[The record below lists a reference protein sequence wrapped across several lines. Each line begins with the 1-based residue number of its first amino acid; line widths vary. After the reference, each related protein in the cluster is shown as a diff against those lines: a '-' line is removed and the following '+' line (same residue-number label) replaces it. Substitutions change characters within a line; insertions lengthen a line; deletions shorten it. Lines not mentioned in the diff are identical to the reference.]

1 MHSGLAPS
9 VRPGMTLAIASETR
23 PRSHGAATRRAIHA
37 SVTGTLQM
45 QQQITI
51 AAERGPIV
59 AKNHF

>member
-1 MHSGLAPS
+1 
-9 VRPGMTLAIASETR
+9 MTVLGDQAILHRIRAR
-23 PRSHGAATRRAIHA
+23 AALGAATRRAIHA

-59 AKNHF
+59 AKNDF